1 MNKYASWLAA
11 GLTLGLCGCASSSKM
26 AMVLAVPAQ
35 NQAIPIVEVE
45 RDGFGIMETSDPF
58 TTKPEIALAALAEK
72 LYEKIQ
78 KKNRGDFTPVEF
90 RDEAT
95 ETFFTVGTGHYSNK
109 PCLDFFLARPGS
121 DKEYFMVVDEYPLG
135 SPDHASYHTGELP
148 IGDPRIKKTYE
159 TLLRKS
165 YQHIN
170 KASPGSWKLEVKMN
184 DSELFQASENIFKYI
199 DLRD

>member
-26 AMVLAVPAQ
+26 AVNPVVPVQ
-35 NQAIPIVEVE
+35 NQVIPIVEV
-45 RDGFGIMETSDPF
+45 DGSNFGVMETPSPL
-58 TTKPEIALAALAEK
+58 TVKQEIALDALAEK

-78 KKNRGDFTPVEF
+78 KKNWGDFTPVEF

-135 SPDHASYHTGELP
+135 SPDQASCQTGELP
-148 IGDPRIKKTYE
+148 VGDPMVKKTYE